1 MKRQMLMV
9 GLCLGLLGFSL
20 VLPAAADDANKPT
33 TNTAKNPGFEKMK
46 SLVGTWVAA
55 DEKGKATDQVISE
68 IKLTAGGSAI
78 HETLFPG
85 QEQEMLS
92 VYTADGPDVVLTHYC
107 VLGNQP
113 QMKAST
119 KSFSNKLDFQFAGG
133 ANLDPAKD
141 QHMHGAVLTFIDDDH
156 IQVDGTG
163 WADGKPTPAMC
174 HGMTLVRKK

>member
-9 GLCLGLLGFSL
+9 GLCVGLLSFGL
-20 VLPAAADDANKPT
+20 VRPAAAEDAAKTAPSA
-33 TNTAKNPGFEKMK
+33 AKNLGFEKMK

-55 DEKGKATDQVISE
+55 DENGKPTNDVVSE

-85 QEQEMLS
+85 KPEEMLS

-119 KSFSNKLDFQFAGG
+119 KSFQNKLNFEFTGG

-141 QHMHGAVLTFIDDDH
+141 QHMHGAVLTFIDADH

-163 WADGKPTPAMC
+163 WADGKPTQAMC
-174 HGMTLVRKK
+174 HGMKLVRKK